1 MIFRYDGSYA
11 GLLTVL
17 QRLFA
22 RREAPDDIV
31 CGEPE
36 QADLFAE
43 FFESPT
49 DPELAARLSAAVR
62 AHLGAEPLANLRDA
76 FLSDQPDIEMALYR
90 YLKLGWRVRR
100 ELDRHLTDPAV
111 TAIHRAAQRTRH
123 EAHRFKGLLRFRE
136 TEDGLLYAPFRPDAD
151 ILAPLAAH
159 FAIRLGDR
167 RWLIHDVRRD
177 IGALYDGRHWAI
189 GALTLETAP
198 TFSAEEDQWQQLW
211 RAFFDHIAIPERA
224 NARLQKRFMPMRYWE
239 FLVEHPS
246 PQKKKSNG
254 I

>member
-1 MIFRYDGSYA
+1 MIYRYDGSYA

-22 RREAPDDIV
+22 RREAPDAIE
-31 CGEPE
+31 CREPE
-36 QADLFAE
+36 QAALFAE
-43 FFESPT
+43 IFLSET
-49 DPELAARLSAAVR
+49 DPELAARLNTAILQ
-62 AHLGAEPLANLRDA
+62 HLGPETAANLRDA
-76 FLSDQPDIEMALYR
+76 FLSGQPGIEMALYR

-111 TAIHRAAQRTRH
+111 AAVQRAAQRTRH

-151 ILAPLAAH
+151 ILASLAGH

-177 IGALYDGRHWAI
+177 LGALYDGRRWAI
-189 GALTLETAP
+189 GALTLEKVP
-198 TFSAEEDQWQQLW
+198 TFSAEEDEWQELW
-211 RAFFDHIAIPERA
+211 RTFFDHIAIPERT
-224 NARLQKRFMPMRYWE
+224 NARLQKHFMPMKYWE
-239 FLVEHPS
+239 FLVE
-246 PQKKKSNG
+246 KN
-254 I
+254 

>member
-1 MIFRYDGSYA
+1 MIYRYDGSYA
-11 GLLTVL
+11 GLLTTL

-22 RREAPDDIV
+22 RRETPDAIV
-31 CGEPE
+31 RDEPE

-43 FFESPT
+43 VFPSDTE
-49 DPELAARLSAAVR
+49 PELAARLSAAIR
-62 AHLGAEPLANLRDA
+62 DHIGAETAVNLRDA
-76 FLSDQPDIEMALYR
+76 FLSGQPGIEMALYR

-100 ELDRHLTDPAV
+100 ELDRHLTDPSVAAV
-111 TAIHRAAQRTRH
+111 HRAAQRTHH

-151 ILAPLAAH
+151 ILASLAAH

-167 RWLIHDVRRD
+167 RWLIHDLRRD
-177 IGALYDGRHWAI
+177 LDALYDGRHWAI

-198 TFSAEEDQWQQLW
+198 TFSAEEEQWQELW
-211 RAFFDHIAIPERA
+211 RVFFDHIAIPERA

-239 FLVEHPS
+239 FLVEQPL
-246 PQKKKSNG
+246 QKRASR
-254 I
+254 

>member
-1 MIFRYDGSYA
+1 MIYRYDGSYA

-17 QRLFA
+17 YRIFA

-31 CGEPE
+31 RHEPE
-36 QADLFAE
+36 QAELFAA
-43 FFESPT
+43 FFESNT
-49 DPELAARLSAAVR
+49 EPELAARLSAAIR
-62 AHLGAEPLANLRDA
+62 DHLGAETAANLRDA
-76 FLSDQPDIEMALYR
+76 FLSAQGGKEMDLYR
-90 YLKLGWRVRR
+90 YLKFGWRVRR

-111 TAIHRAAQRTRH
+111 AAVHRAAYRTRH

-151 ILAPLAAH
+151 ILASLAAH

-177 IGALYDGRHWAI
+177 LGALYDGRHWAI

-198 TFSAEEDQWQQLW
+198 TFSAEEDQWQELW

-224 NARLQKRFMPMRYWE
+224 NPRLQKRFMPMRYWE
-239 FLVEHPS
+239 FLVELPTA
-246 PQKKKSNG
+246 QKNK
-254 I
+254 

>member
-17 QRLFA
+17 YRIFA
-22 RREAPDDIV
+22 RRAPPDDII
-31 CGEPE
+31 CREPE
-36 QADLFAE
+36 QASLFAA
-43 FFESPT
+43 FFESNT
-49 DPELAARLSAAVR
+49 EPELAARLSAAIR
-62 AHLGAEPLANLRDA
+62 QHLGAETAANLRDA
-76 FLSDQPDIEMALYR
+76 FLSGQDGIEMDLYR

-100 ELDRHLTDPAV
+100 ELDRHLTDPNVAAV
-111 TAIHRAAQRTRH
+111 HRAAHRTRH

-151 ILAPLAAH
+151 ILAKLAAH

-177 IGALYDGRHWAI
+177 LGALYDGHHWAI

-198 TFSAEEDQWQQLW
+198 TFSAEEDEWQELW

-224 NARLQKRFMPMRYWE
+224 NPRLQKRFMPMKYWE

-246 PQKKKSNG
+246 LQKNK
-254 I
+254 